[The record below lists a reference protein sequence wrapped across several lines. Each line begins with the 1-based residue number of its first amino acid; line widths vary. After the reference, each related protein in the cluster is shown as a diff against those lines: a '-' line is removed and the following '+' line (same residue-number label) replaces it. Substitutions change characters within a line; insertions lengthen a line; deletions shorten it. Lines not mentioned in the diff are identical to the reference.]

1 MDLPQLHQLVE
12 DSRNDIS
19 SCLNT
24 LQFQSRCAEV
34 SGISS
39 KMLKI
44 SPFKIWESVLL
55 PAPISNESFNE
66 LYTNYELFGDH
77 GLILN
82 GIFANYSLLK
92 IHDGFL
98 IKSRRIASL
107 ISESCQFLRSLP
119 AYCPSFFLAI
129 RKLVQTPERDVRI
142 EWPRKEF
149 ENVRHSNAN
158 NNSLRSFLCDLPSK
172 VRTFRLHFILSSP
185 GSISC

>member
-1 MDLPQLHQLVE
+1 ME
-12 DSRNDIS
+12 ESRNDIS

-44 SPFKIWESVLL
+44 SPFKIWESILL
-55 PAPISNESFNE
+55 PAPTSNESFDE
-66 LYTNYELFGDH
+66 LYTNYDMFGDF

-98 IKSRRIASL
+98 IKSRKISSL

-119 AYCPSFFLAI
+119 VYCPSFFLAI
-129 RKLVQTPERDVRI
+129 RKLVQTPDREVRI

-149 ENVRHSNAN
+149 ENVRHSNSN
-158 NNSLRSFLCDLPSK
+158 TNSLRSFLSDLPSN
-172 VRTFRLHFILSSP
+172 VSTFHLHLLLSFP